1 MEQWRDFQN
10 ATTSSAMSTPSNQA
24 RAITQN
30 HSLLDVKTGS
40 ANLSFIVI

>member
-24 RAITQN
+24 ITQN

-40 ANLSFIVI
+40 ANLSFIAI